1 MYSALWR
8 ARSLTLDP
16 NTENLKALLSS
27 RAEWRRSALALVSSR
42 NPSSR
47 ASRLS
52 CVVSKARSLNL
63 FLLPSCEPA
72 GCLF

>member
-52 CVVSKARSLNL
+52 C
-63 FLLPSCEPA
+63 
-72 GCLF
+72 